1 MRLFEVR
8 WHRWLIG
15 WLATALWFGLLP
27 VLVSTTY
34 YAVKKTSDFDFTLKS
49 RSLAYNSRTSDLIWA
64 IRVGGASRYKS
75 DAFFHATN
83 FGINAEDRNSEQRA
97 NRVSNG
103 ELSGTYQAT
112 YIARVRGMLLP
123 TIVCVFRDV
132 ARDGTSSFEIQDR
145 GSGPIRT
152 YTLYIALGSAAVLA
166 LLKITKRVAGRSWGA
181 SGKLQRSLE

>member
-1 MRLFEVR
+1 MRLFEER
-8 WHRWLIG
+8 WQRWLID

-34 YAVKKTSDFDFTLKS
+34 YAVKKTSDFGFTLKS
-49 RSLAYNSRTSDLIWA
+49 RSLAYNSRTSDLLWA
-64 IRVGGASRYKS
+64 IRVGGASRYTS
-75 DAFFHATN
+75 GGFFHATN

-97 NRVSNG
+97 HRVSNG

-112 YIARVRGMLLP
+112 DIARVQGMLLP

-132 ARDGTSSFEIQDR
+132 APDGTSLYEIQDR

-152 YTLYIALGSAAVLA
+152 YTLYIALVSAAILA
-166 LLKITKRVAGRSWGA
+166 LLKITKGVGGRS
-181 SGKLQRSLE
+181 